1 MSNLQFV
8 AEIQSFSD
16 AVAFLGGR
24 ESRKL
29 AHNTWVE
36 DLGEGEIGVRYHKT
50 YIVVYREGSAALSN
64 GGWNTVTTSNR
75 IHRLIPAKYR
85 VGIRKGLMTLTRPDE
100 SEEIFRFFDTL
111 NIAI

>member
-24 ESRKL
+24 GSRKL

-36 DLGEGEIGVRYHKT
+36 DLGEGEIGVRYHGT
-50 YIVVYREGSAALSN
+50 YIVVYREGSATLSN
-64 GGWNTVTTSNR
+64 GGWNTVTTSHR

-85 VGIRKGLMTLTRPDE
+85 VGIRKGLMTLAHPDGT
-100 SEEIFRFFDTL
+100 EEIFRTV